1 LDPGSERVLVVEAE
15 VRGIRLL
22 DFLARMLPGLR
33 AAAARQLVAAGE
45 VTVNGE
51 DCLHDR
57 RLRVGD
63 VVMLPA
69 TAGSGPAA
77 APRRQ
82 RRDEPLAVLA
92 ETATALVVDKPP
104 GLPTVPTRDGRDGGV
119 HAQLAALRPGQDL
132 RIVHRLDRDTSGCLL
147 LAKGL
152 VAAQHFDR
160 QFSTGLVQKTYLAV
174 VDGAPLQDEFAVE
187 RWLGP
192 DPRRPGKVV
201 VGAAGSRGF
210 RDARTL
216 VTVRQRFLRHALLEL
231 RPQTGR
237 GHQLR
242 VHLASLG
249 HPIVADADYGGRP
262 LLLSELKTEYKLRPG
277 VAEKPL
283 LSRLFLHAE
292 RLELD
297 DVDGQRLA
305 VRAPLPADLEQ
316 ALQRLS
322 RFDQA
327 RS

>member
-1 LDPGSERVLVVEAE
+1 MVEAE
-15 VRGIRLL
+15 VRGIRLF

-33 AAAARQLVAAGE
+33 GAAARQLVAAGD

-51 DCLHDR
+51 ECLHDR

-69 TAGSGPAA
+69 TAGAGPVAA
-77 APRRQ
+77 RQPRRP
-82 RRDEPLAVLA
+82 EPLVVLA
-92 ETATALVVDKPP
+92 ETATAVVVDKPP

-119 HAQLAALRPGQDL
+119 HAQLEALRPGEDL

-152 VAAQHFDR
+152 AAAQHFDR
-160 QFSTGLVQKTYLAV
+160 QFAGGLVQKTYVAV
-174 VDGAPLQDEFAVE
+174 VDGAPLQDEFVVE

-201 VGAAGSRGF
+201 VGTAGSRGF

-216 VTVRQRFLRHALLEL
+216 VTVRQRFSRHALLEL

-292 RLELD
+292 RLALD
-297 DVDGQRLA
+297 DVDGRRLD

-316 ALQRLS
+316 ALQRLL
-322 RFDQA
+322 RFDQT